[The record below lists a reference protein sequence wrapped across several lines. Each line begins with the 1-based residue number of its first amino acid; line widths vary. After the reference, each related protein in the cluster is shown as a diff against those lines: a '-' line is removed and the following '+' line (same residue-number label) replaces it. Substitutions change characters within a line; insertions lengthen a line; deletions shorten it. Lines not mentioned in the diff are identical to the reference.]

1 MLEIDRS
8 LPLLP
13 TTTPDMADPVT
24 AHQAINRPIL
34 AIVTCLPFVMT
45 GVYAYSAKPTKGEP
59 IGMQIRDATEAD
71 VPDIQAI
78 YAHHVLHGTGTFEED
93 PPAVEEMLSR
103 FRKVLSQDCVW
114 LVATDATGVLGYGY
128 YTPFRDRSAYRFTV
142 EDSIYVREDV
152 RGQGVG
158 KALVSRLI
166 ELATAAG
173 LRQMI
178 AVIGDS
184 ENVGSI
190 GVHASLGFHMIGTM
204 KSAGVKFGRWLDV
217 VTMQRA
223 LGKGDINVP
232 A

>member
-1 MLEIDRS
+1 MS
-8 LPLLP
+8 
-13 TTTPDMADPVT
+13 M
-24 AHQAINRPIL
+24 
-34 AIVTCLPFVMT
+34 
-45 GVYAYSAKPTKGEP
+45 VYSDNSAAAGPAEGES
-59 IGMQIRDATEAD
+59 IGMDIRDATEAD

-93 PPAVEEMLSR
+93 PPSVEEMLVR
-103 FRKVLSQDCVW
+103 FRKVLDRNCVW
-114 LVATDATGVLGYGY
+114 LAAVDATGVLGYGY
-128 YTPFRDRSAYRFTV
+128 YAPFRDRSAYRFTV

-166 ELATAAG
+166 ELGTAAG

-204 KSAGVKFGRWLDV
+204 KSAGIKFSRWLDV
-217 VTMQRA
+217 VTMQRS
-223 LGKGDINVP
+223 LGKGDTNIP

>member
-1 MLEIDRS
+1 MD
-8 LPLLP
+8 
-13 TTTPDMADPVT
+13 
-24 AHQAINRPIL
+24 
-34 AIVTCLPFVMT
+34 
-45 GVYAYSAKPTKGEP
+45 
-59 IGMQIRDATEAD
+59 IRAATIAD

-78 YAHHVLHGTGTFEED
+78 YAHHVLHGTGTFEEE
-93 PPAVEEMLSR
+93 PPSVEDMQAR
-103 FRKVLSQDCVW
+103 FSKVIDNGYVW

-128 YTPFRDRSAYRFTV
+128 YAPFRERSAYRFTV

-158 KALVSRLI
+158 KQLVIKLI

-190 GVHASLGFHMIGTM
+190 GVHSSLGFHMIGTM
-204 KSAGVKFGRWLDV
+204 KSAGIKFGRWLDV
-217 VTMQRA
+217 VTMQRS
-223 LGKGDINVP
+223 LGRGDATP
-232 A
+232 PD